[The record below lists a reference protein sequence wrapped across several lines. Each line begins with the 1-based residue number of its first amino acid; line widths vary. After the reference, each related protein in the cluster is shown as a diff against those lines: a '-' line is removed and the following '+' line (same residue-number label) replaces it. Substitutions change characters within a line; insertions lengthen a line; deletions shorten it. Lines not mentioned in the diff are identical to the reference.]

1 MYLYIT
7 STSKEKGEVY
17 ITVIKHVCVTLTLQ
31 SSSLPV
37 SNFCS
42 SCYFLN
48 LFFFFF
54 TAAPGTVKTWF
65 PVRHPLPPPSLCFCS
80 LTPLLPPASPPL
92 PSPRLLYLCRG
103 PAVTEHSVR
112 RIRQLSLKNNKR
124 SWKKRQEFLGS
135 DVTPFTWRVLL
146 LSVQPPTSVSCTSPA
161 PQNPSAGYLHAS

>member
-1 MYLYIT
+1 M
-7 STSKEKGEVY
+7 
-17 ITVIKHVCVTLTLQ
+17 
-31 SSSLPV
+31 
-37 SNFCS
+37 
-42 SCYFLN
+42 
-48 LFFFFF
+48 LFFEFFFF

-65 PVRHPLPPPSLCFCS
+65 PVRHPLPLSLPPSLTVFL
-80 LTPLLPPASPPL
+80 LTHSSSPPCL

-161 PQNPSAGYLHAS
+161 LRIPPLGICTPHKTSLLTSNFFQRYLETNHRPEANFQETTQKSINVSGT